1 MKNRLAALAL
11 ALTAVLIAPSVSSA
25 ANAAD
30 HSGVQ
35 LVSNGQA
42 DGMTLGQLLA
52 QIWKLWYET
61 PNSQPLP
68 PCVGLGDTGSVLAG
82 DHRSTCTIHVGQ
94 PVIAFGGS
102 TCDTASTPPF
112 YAVNH
117 GQQRKCAV
125 EADQAFIESISIAI
139 DGGAPQLLSSQQY
152 SVFSP
157 QFDFVLPVDNG
168 FGLPPGPG
176 TATAHAWL
184 ALIENLPVGTH
195 TWGQTV
201 KFYGE
206 DPFTIPRTVIVIP

>member
-1 MKNRLAALAL
+1 MKNRLAALAI
-11 ALTAVLIAPSVSSA
+11 ALTAVLIAPSLSCA

-35 LVSNGQA
+35 LVSHGQA

-52 QIWKLWYET
+52 QIWTLFYET
-61 PNSQPLP
+61 PVSQPLS
-68 PCVGLGDTGSVLAG
+68 PCLALGETGSVLHTDGGA
-82 DHRSTCTIHVGQ
+82 TCTSHVGQ
-94 PVIAFGGS
+94 PVMVFFGS
-102 TCDTASTPPF
+102 TCDTVSTPPF
-112 YAVNH
+112 YAVNY

-125 EADQAFIESISIAI
+125 AADEAFIEYMTLTI
-139 DGGAPQLLSSQQY
+139 DGGPAQLLSTQQY

-157 QFDFVLPVDNG
+157 QFDFVLPADNG

-195 TWGQTV
+195 ALGQTI
-201 KFYGE
+201 KFYGD
-206 DPFTIPRTVIVIP
+206 DPFTIHKTVIVVP